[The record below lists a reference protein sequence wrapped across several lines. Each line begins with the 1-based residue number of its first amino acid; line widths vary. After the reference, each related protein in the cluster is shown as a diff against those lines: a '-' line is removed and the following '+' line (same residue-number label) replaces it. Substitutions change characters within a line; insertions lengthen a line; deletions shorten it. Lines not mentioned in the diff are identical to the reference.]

1 MKDEL
6 NQLISH
12 LDLILNLSYKVIN
25 AEALQIDTQPD
36 LDDLLY
42 QLRRLNLP
50 SVIRKLDS
58 KK

>member
-25 AEALQIDTQPD
+25 AEALQIDVQPD
-36 LDDLLY
+36 LQDLLY

-50 SVIRKLDS
+50 SVIRKLDA